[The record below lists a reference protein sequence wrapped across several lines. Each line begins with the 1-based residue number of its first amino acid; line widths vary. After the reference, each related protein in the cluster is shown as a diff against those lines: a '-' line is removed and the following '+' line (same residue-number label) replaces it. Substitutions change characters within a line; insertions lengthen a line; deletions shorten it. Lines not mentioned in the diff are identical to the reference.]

1 MPIDFA
7 RVPPKVAVPE
17 LPRLSLTVWAFL
29 FVLVT
34 SGGAGFAIYT
44 LPPGTSSDTAWFWIC
59 VAVFPVLAWTFLLFA
74 RLTFLHVQR
83 ATAIATN
90 RVSDRELDKCHA
102 RASEPLALIGHAW
115 IFSGVD
121 EENEASGITDGAVQL
136 KPRASLASSNS
147 DVTARWIDIPGR
159 SFNAGNAFS
168 ERRRHIEIIEWLL
181 ECLITRLAPQLRR
194 LPSSTSLRVT
204 LSLSAH
210 VDEKLV
216 GQRLAI
222 MLANLHLG
230 IDVTVDATNE
240 KVSLFEVDSWLDDIN
255 DRTVHLLVALQ
266 LRNAIS
272 NLLEKRMAEAA
283 VALLVG
289 HSSLAAVYADGS
301 SVRVHRP
308 ERGPRE
314 TPDEILASAARWGR
328 SAMSEIDTA
337 WTCDVSPNSYLSI
350 RSSKH
355 FDPRT
360 GLCDLNATI
369 GDCGYANQWL
379 TLALAARQSTDSG
392 FPQSIIVQEGE
403 ELIALTCK
411 KHT

>member
-17 LPRLSLTVWAFL
+17 LPRLSLTVWACL

-121 EENEASGITDGAVQL
+121 EENEASEITDGAVQL
-136 KPRASLASSNS
+136 KPRPSLASSNS

-168 ERRRHIEIIEWLL
+168 ERKRHKEIIEWLL
-181 ECLITRLAPQLRR
+181 ERLVTRLAPQLRK

-210 VDEKLV
+210 VDEKLA

-222 MLANLHLG
+222 MLADLHLS

-240 KVSLFEVDSWLDDIN
+240 KVSLFEVDSWLDDIT

-283 VALLVG
+283 VALLWDIRHSRRRLPMGRQCAYIVPKGGQAKRLTKSWPAQRAGGSPPCQKLIRRG
-289 HSSLAAVYADGS
+289 HATCRRIPICLFDHRNTSIH
-301 SVRVHRP
+301 VRVCATSMR
-308 ERGPRE
+308 
-314 TPDEILASAARWGR
+314 R
-328 SAMSEIDTA
+328 SATA
-337 WTCDVSPNSYLSI
+337 VTPI
-350 RSSKH
+350 
-355 FDPRT
+355 
-360 GLCDLNATI
+360 
-369 GDCGYANQWL
+369 
-379 TLALAARQSTDSG
+379 SG
-392 FPQSIIVQEGE
+392 
-403 ELIALTCK
+403 
-411 KHT
+411 